1 MINMLKNLMGKIS
14 HINEE
19 MQDFNRDETYKK
31 DPKRNTRNGK
41 HIRIQL
47 IG

>member
-19 MQDFNRDETYKK
+19 MQNFNREMKPIKK
-31 DPKRNTRNGK
+31 IQKEILEMENTSGYS
-41 HIRIQL
+41 
-47 IG
+47 